1 MASGIRPRDERRGID
16 PTFDFS
22 LDMIKLLQALSGGS
36 GTQYLNVGE
45 PGKIRDIKCEKALYA
60 VHVHACN
67 QPGVVDLNANDVVF
81 DDQPLPFCVCGG
93 GFWEQ
98 GQNSLKP
105 FDLRQSLRGRETKA
119 VVGHRARYH
128 VPEFEDV
135 LRREIYRLAGLEEA
149 GDALYG

>member
-1 MASGIRPRDERRGID
+1 MRREMASGIRPRDERRGID

-98 GQNSLKP
+98 GQNSL
-105 FDLRQSLRGRETKA
+105 
-119 VVGHRARYH
+119 
-128 VPEFEDV
+128 
-135 LRREIYRLAGLEEA
+135 
-149 GDALYG
+149 